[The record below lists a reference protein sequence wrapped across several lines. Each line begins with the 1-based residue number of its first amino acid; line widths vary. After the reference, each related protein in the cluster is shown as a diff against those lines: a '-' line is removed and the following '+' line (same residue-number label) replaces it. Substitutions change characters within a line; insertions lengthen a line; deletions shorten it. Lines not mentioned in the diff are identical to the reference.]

1 MKVGVKTNEIV
12 PENATKPEGAI
23 DDASNYYT
31 AEGRIEIA
39 TGSREETRIRK
50 VNENKYTN
58 TFAILR
64 GGSFHNNGS
73 GNQVVYRLGY
83 GTVEGMNVNIGFR
96 TVLYIK

>member
-39 TGSREETRIRK
+39 TVQGKKQELEKLMKTIILVHLLFWWRE
-50 VNENKYTN
+50 
-58 TFAILR
+58 LP
-64 GGSFHNNGS
+64 
-73 GNQVVYRLGY
+73 
-83 GTVEGMNVNIGFR
+83 
-96 TVLYIK
+96 

>member
-12 PENATKPEGAI
+12 PENATKPEGAE
-23 DDASNYYT
+23 DA
-31 AEGRIEIA
+31 AKGRIEIA

-50 VNENKYTN
+50 VNENNNTS
-58 TFAILR
+58 TFAVLR

-73 GNQVVYRLGY
+73 GNPVVYRLGY

>member
-50 VNENKYTN
+50 VNENNNTS
-58 TFAILR
+58 TFAVLR
-64 GGSFHNNGS
+64 GGDS
-73 GNQVVYRLGY
+73 
-83 GTVEGMNVNIGFR
+83 
-96 TVLYIK
+96 

>member
-50 VNENKYTN
+50 VNENNNTS
-58 TFAILR
+58 TFAVLR
-64 GGSFHNNGS
+64 GGSFIDGGS
-73 GNQVVYRLGY
+73 HSPVVCRSGD
-83 GTVEGMNVNIGFR
+83 GTVSYATVGIGFR
-96 TVLYIK
+96 AVLYIE